1 MAVHAVK
8 VEWSTHM
15 DELRA
20 IRQRV
25 FIEEQRV
32 PLDIEWDGLDEQ
44 ATHFIA
50 LNEMGL
56 ALGTARLLTGTGQI
70 GRIAVLKEQRGRDIG
85 RQLLHAAVE
94 HAVGAGLE
102 RVFLHAQMHAE
113 GFYRKAG
120 FLPVGQEFMEA
131 GIPHI
136 EMELALPIPFSASE
150 RHRGLP
156 LVNPTGVVT
165 EVPPNASRAFQSEF
179 DCRNAIIELMKTAR
193 RKLLILSPNL
203 DGALFAYEPTVIAVS
218 EFVRRS
224 RHATARVLV
233 DDAKAIAEVSHPLL
247 ELARRMPSKI
257 QMRRLP
263 DDKVPGNRS
272 FIVVD
277 DAAIWA
283 QPDLQ
288 AYVGWMNLNDRVEA
302 RRLGEEFD
310 GLFER
315 STDDPELRLL
325 SL

>member
-8 VEWSTHM
+8 VEWSTHI

-25 FIEEQRV
+25 FIEEQNV
-32 PLDIEWDGLDEQ
+32 PQDIEWDGLDEQ

-56 ALGTARLLTGTGQI
+56 ALGTARLLSSTGQI
-70 GRIAVLKEQRGRDIG
+70 GRLAVLKEQRGRDIG
-85 RQLLHAAVE
+85 RQLLQAALE
-94 HAVGAGLE
+94 HAVAAGLE
-102 RVFLHAQMHAE
+102 RVFLHAQIHAE

-120 FLPVGQEFMEA
+120 FLPIGEAFMEA

-136 EMELALPIPFSASE
+136 EMELALPIPFKASE
-150 RHRGLP
+150 QHRGLP

-165 EVPPNASRAFQSEF
+165 EVLPNASRSFQSEF
-179 DCRNAIIELMKTAR
+179 DCRDAVIELIKTAR

-203 DGALFAYEPTVIAVS
+203 DGTLFAYEPTLIAVS

-233 DDAKAIAEVSHPLL
+233 DDAKAIAEVAHPLL
-247 ELARRMPSKI
+247 ELVRRMPSKI

-263 DDKVPGNRS
+263 DDNVPGRS

-277 DAAIWA
+277 DAAVWV

-288 AYVGWMNLNDRVEA
+288 AYVGWLNLNDRVEA
-302 RRLGEEFD
+302 RRLGEQFD